1 MIQYIV
7 EQTKTFRLVF
17 DQDYKG
23 IRFGCNAGTV
33 TFCPFSCKMSSSEN
47 PDIPDTELVVPKLS
61 KTVGRGH
68 HPVFTSANGTKS
80 LFATRLFDNTAEEY
94 EIVKPLNEKEEMLLR
109 AQSPALLAFR
119 KGTSRPATKS
129 TARTTMNL
137 TPSAAQMMPSL
148 ISKRP
153 LSNLKEPTLET
164 EAIEKER
171 ELEEQSIAFKE
182 DPIAYFSKRKDGRG
196 HLFIYMIYVGDKS
209 DPAFNPYELKK
220 VSSQEIG
227 NDYFTMSASGVTHV
241 MPDGST
247 ENLTLDRWSKE
258 SSIFMAIRK
267 LRTFSNYFRWKPFRI
282 WKKFVMQ
289 QRFDQITDR
298 VIQHSFF
305 NNYAFY
311 EAAIQI
317 LEDTCDTILKKH
329 LLCFNT
335 QKNYPLATFLE
346 ISSEN
351 IEALKSE
358 FSEFVEKVIAQ
369 LVQLDADIRDP
380 ARVIVEDSDFPE
392 IKRRNPNLGQLM
404 VLERKKYAESNRR
417 NEIVKKE
424 IGAFGHFVRLV
435 DYVLLEQLAKSCYE
449 CWIMADEN
457 VSTDQSSIF
466 EIQVSFNNDGTI
478 LFTPSIDE
486 FITKLKNLFS
496 GALKTLNDL
505 PRVIRAGAI
514 RQHLRESLPEL
525 NYIFDDGPSFKSFIE
540 CNAEIDRL
548 SNHILDVI
556 TEAYHDAYEVSQQ
569 FKDYFPIY
577 MIGEKW
583 SPKIYIHERSTE
595 EKEIN
600 LAFGNTSPFIF
611 KPNKELIIDFQKIR
625 DDYEQFRQDEIKMNQ
640 FRSCTL
646 RGALYVDSKNMKNHL
661 RPIPAR
667 AILEMQKML
676 QNLVQNKVDYFQ
688 SIFNHCHKYLRFD
701 PTSLTDFVD
710 FCEFSDKC
718 DVIEPFLQTEVKFV
732 DQLLILFDEFHIHVP
747 QLEKNPLIP
756 AFNVFKGDQAIA
768 QQTKNIHSA
777 VYINTL
783 ENQIR
788 IQLEKLTRVQ
798 NTVSAIPVSIQQCD
812 VDMYIPT
819 IQQMKSKIT
828 KYQPRVVN
836 LQHYQ
841 KILGVNKNDFSIF
854 GEIKRKA
861 EFDAQLYDCV
871 AMWKGVSKIITTV
884 PLSNVDVQKFKEDLE
899 TIDQN
904 VQHMKEN
911 YKDPCELLAELDQA
925 ESAIVPYIEVIELLS
940 QGRMQTHHWNTLFES
955 CGRQNAYYSQIKIEE
970 LITLGILQQREK
982 IIQVTSTSQG
992 ESRLEHSFQAINSHW
1007 QEVHIP
1013 LLDLQE
1019 KKDDELMLGNLDSL
1033 FAQIADT
1040 QEQLDQMLA
1049 VPFVQGIKDHV
1060 LSLSFKLENIAKIL
1074 DEWLIFQSNW
1084 PLLYRLFNNEDIKN
1098 VLPACVQKF
1107 QIVRKRWQLIIK
1119 HTLEDTFLFVVCAFP
1134 QLYDIL
1140 KENNNTL
1147 QWILSQVHKYIDT
1160 KRALMPRLYFLSN
1173 QEVLSMITTDDF
1185 QVFNQTIAKMFMH
1198 IKNFDSNVIDEKDT
1212 SDGTILPF
1220 NGIFSKF
1227 RLTGLVGDDG
1237 DTLPFTKP
1245 IQLSG
1250 DVDEWGPRVIEAMQ
1264 LSVRD
1269 SIGSSIAR
1277 FTSSSMKDWI
1287 PTVSTHIA
1295 ILTLQV
1301 SFAREIQECF
1311 NNTDNPARAF
1321 SAYEQVLQSKVL
1333 EISSVMSSPLSSS
1346 EILKLSAIATF
1357 LNFLINQI
1365 GPLAEQYH
1373 YFSQELNWNSHM
1385 RFRYHNQNQT
1395 MFIDMGDSTVEHG
1408 YEFWGSSIQYIYTPA
1423 SERVLNNAANAIMHN
1438 KFPMITGAE
1447 DVGKKHLIAQLANNF
1462 GRFIYFFPAFQ
1473 DTPTHILSRI
1483 VTGAALTGCWLSFN
1497 NIEKLSHHNLSFIYQ
1512 IIHSMNMLQNA
1523 GGSRITIN
1531 DRVIELQKSCRILL
1545 SGNAA
1550 FMTSASVPPELRT
1563 ILKPVAF
1570 AAPDCLQIANIKLV
1584 SSGFKFTKIIAV
1596 KLSSCIN
1603 AITRTFSYIKNKSFM
1618 SYVFVILDHAHDL
1631 LRQMMHSKSA
1641 SFVNYYEE
1649 PRLAEEFV
1657 VSRAIYLRF
1666 MCAVKLKHRDLLMD
1680 MIFANFH
1687 IFENIETFKDHILK
1701 PQCFHIEQA
1710 ADVIREVV
1718 SKEINNME
1726 DQLDVEYI
1734 IKQVIKLYEMM
1745 LKYPCVII
1753 CGGPNSGKSLIVHM
1767 LELAFLKLAQN
1778 ADIINRFSGIMPVKI
1793 CDVFQESEKY
1803 KIMFGSVKDDPEE
1816 GPIQNYGLLNTYVS
1830 QLKKYEKTHHCILR
1844 FNGPMSTNFVSYL
1857 QEFFSTSLSHKCKLN
1872 TLDTLLF
1879 DHKFHVIVETGNL
1892 AAISPSFISCC
1903 GIIPMKSFI
1912 TPSMMFNQVPL
1923 PADIVLSC
1931 REYLSKLF
1939 IEVIPKV
1946 TEYITSTNA
1955 CIENLRDNFKKY
1967 MIKDAL
1973 PRKSLEYTALIITTQ
1988 QVDQNNEDA
1997 IKEAFLHSVFKV
2009 FCGIITEQAT
2019 KDFDAWMIH
2028 TYEMH
2033 IPTDWDGFNVPEICV
2048 TKYPT
2053 PSLISLRFFKD
2064 KLIPLDF
2071 DLAQATPINS
2081 AKDSDVQ
2088 MMVEDISVC
2097 TPEMIPMMSHISM
2110 LIRNKQNIFLHGA
2123 QGSGKTAFLYQ
2134 IFNKEPNLYIPIFI
2148 PVTPSSTGRSLLEF
2162 IKTHT
2167 PVITKNYAMMKTKAI
2182 YALIFED
2189 VPYENQTAAEF
2200 IRQIITTKS
2209 LVFSSKVDPKYY
2221 EEYPIRNAFII
2232 VTAKSPTRFGRR
2244 FMKHF
2249 YPIHFLEQSQ
2259 PSLRHV
2265 FRREANSFSISN
2277 QFIDIAMKVF
2287 DAFNARGL
2295 KYNMNQILQPFPFYE
2310 ERYCSKKEDIPMLL
2324 RALVG
2329 QAMFA
2334 IDPQTE
2340 EETNKIKDAFR
2351 EVLSQDY
2358 GEVIGDFA
2366 NNLIYRTLFTH
2377 DDNVTKINAKLVF
2390 DDMKT
2395 TILRLTQE
2403 KDAANA
2409 KLAEPITF
2417 TFDDNTVH
2425 QYIRLERALSY
2436 PSGSAYISGRASTGR
2451 RTLTRLFC
2459 QLNNFDFYDLN
2470 PLVPIQ
2476 NSSHLHRRA
2485 ALKGIMTTAIS
2496 NALMKNKSS
2505 VIFLRETKDTLFEQT
2520 ALHNFL
2526 HRSNFTEFYNAQTL
2540 EELYK
2545 TYTKATGNMS
2555 CEECLKTYAKIRA
2568 IIRDRVHVVVAVD
2581 NDEVYPKFAQVFEL
2595 KFSDEPCSESVFTT
2609 RLSEQHQNLAPLFSQ
2624 LHTFLK
2630 LKLGSIISSNLMNDF
2645 VAYFNRV
2652 FNSRNAIMETLKQ
2665 QRTSTGEFFD
2675 KAQAKLQT
2683 TNEKIETL
2691 TPQLEQLR
2699 GKKESSSESYKTQ
2712 LKEVT
2717 EKEEELNK
2725 TEKEK
2730 VDEIEEIKK
2739 QMETAQHNK
2748 QEYIQD
2754 YNMRKSKLNAL
2765 TDNDLQ
2771 ILQISADNPPLKFK
2785 VLMRVLCSLLNV
2797 DIDYES
2803 SGKGILMK
2811 PDFPTYVANSIDP
2824 TDTAKYIDKN
2834 NPTDMNIGNQ
2844 ACQFFNTAQIT
2855 QIELDTISPPAGF
2868 LFAFVHS
2875 CIKILSCDILYFSK
2889 VKSLAEKE
2897 RLLEEFRLNTQ
2908 NDRKEIKET
2917 KEKLEKEAVANENQV
2932 AELEKYE
2939 EEFKKLQADEKL
2951 YQDVLKDA
2959 DKFVSRVV
2967 KGEDFPEQ
2975 TLLSDSFFEAAYR
2988 TYGGYMNQ
2996 VDLDDFFLE
3005 IKNIMQQHNMEISG
3019 NDMEFRTA
3027 IAIASTVKDL
3037 PPPEQQKKT
3046 SFHVELAECTA
3057 ADTLRVPLILDQDGF
3072 VTHAIEAHNKGPV
3085 VHICA
3090 QSSSIEK
3097 FVSQAMVDGKL
3108 TFIHDVEEYNPI
3120 FDPIFAYYYNS
3131 SHENP
3136 QEVTIGKTTVNA
3148 SPRFKLFFISSKN
3161 NAHDLPISLLART
3174 SVINGNLGQ
3183 IDAAKHE
3190 LTRIFTRALAPE
3202 NESKVMSER
3211 LFELRR
3217 HVSIHRLIMKLLML
3231 ITESQLDDMETL
3243 NQIVKEKEALVKVI
3257 SCFVS
3262 LQSDILI
3269 ALKQIQPTVDIVN
3282 QMWEISSK
3290 VLPNLMGGSF
3300 VRFHS
3305 FTSTLTQS
3313 INQSG
3318 IRPGKLE
3325 QKQIEKLHSTVL
3337 AAMLKLMLQPL
3348 PMTEA
3353 IVYLFFCAIS
3363 MRKVDGS
3370 ETDATIA
3377 EVVNHIA
3384 SVFSGKVDVN
3394 ISDALGMMT
3403 DTVEGLKNANV
3414 AEIFNLFN
3422 RLISEYFTPLYA
3434 TNYPTFAIESFI
3446 TTSSNQPVFILSD
3459 IQNDP
3464 TSLLSQFVANR
3475 NRLDSFETFSL
3486 SEDSASLEKIVT
3498 SISQMMNKSVW
3509 VALHYS
3515 DPTPAA
3521 ASALA
3526 DIFAALQ
3533 GTVSTNF
3540 RLIIIAQSIK
3550 YIPSHVLSGCTRYSY
3565 NSYPSVRQQMLQI
3578 YQHYSNS
3585 IRSSTNPR
3593 AMKKYSYAA
3602 ALMFSVVHFRASLG
3616 ILGFSEF
3623 SPVPEVAVKDVF
3635 ERLRTIIDSNGAV
3648 PSQQAQQAPQS
3659 STINLQHELPIR
3671 NVRDEIMEMIL
3682 SSSTLDTFDRRK
3694 LRVIIFS
3701 IFAPEAIDDNFRFI
3715 DESFQEREQWV
3726 IPPDSPI
3733 SNYQHTISK
3742 MTVFNTCDIVS
3753 IPRVISTPIK
3763 SWIFGQKISA
3773 AIAPM
3778 AMKARVEQ
3786 GIKNINLFVNSL
3798 PKIKQVECLSAITP
3812 TIVWAQHE
3820 YKLLEDAITA
3830 AKAILAKPSSS
3841 IIESF
3846 AKDILPAE
3854 ITDVFNYRG
3863 TTIPQ
3868 KMIENMTGRVEK
3880 LTNWIENGRPT
3891 SIDVNYLCDIRG
3903 LILAYAHE
3911 VSIMMNV
3918 VVDSMMVDF
3927 EFTDSP
3933 SHPNSLIL
3941 EGISL
3946 MSGNYDVVSR
3956 KLAPANPKTKPFM
3969 AMPKLCVSILKR
3981 APREKRV
3988 YMCPM
3993 FKSSP
3998 SLDCTTAHDRKRI
4011 DGEIENLVRYI
4022 PIPSDVSD
4030 KNLIACGTSLI
4041 CHIPEPFA

>member
-1 MIQYIV
+1 
-7 EQTKTFRLVF
+7 
-17 DQDYKG
+17 
-23 IRFGCNAGTV
+23 
-33 TFCPFSCKMSSSEN
+33 MSSSEN

-61 KTVGRGH
+61 KTVGFGH
-68 HPVFTSANGTKS
+68 HPVFSNPAGTKS
-80 LFATRLFDNTAEEY
+80 LFATKLFDNTAEEY
-94 EIVKPLNEKEEMLLR
+94 EIVKPINEKEENLLH

-129 TARTTMNL
+129 TSRATTSL
-137 TPSAAQMMPSL
+137 VPSAAQMMPSL

-153 LSNLKEPTLET
+153 LSNLREPTLET

-298 VIQHSFF
+298 VLMHSFF

-317 LEDTCDTILKKH
+317 LENTCDTILKKH

-351 IEALKSE
+351 IEALKSK
-358 FSEFVEKVIAQ
+358 FAEFVEKVIAQ
-369 LVQLDADIRDP
+369 LVQLDTDIRDP

-466 EIQVSFNNDGTI
+466 EIQVSFNSDGTI

-486 FITKLKNLFS
+486 FITKLRNLFS
-496 GALKTLNDL
+496 GALKTLNEL

-514 RQHLRESLPEL
+514 RQHLCESLPNL
-525 NYIFDDGPSFKSFIE
+525 NFIFDDGPSFKSFID
-540 CNAEIDRL
+540 CNAEIERL
-548 SNHILDVI
+548 SDHIINVI

-569 FKDYFPIY
+569 FKDYFPIFQ
-577 MIGEKW
+577 IGEKW
-583 SPKIYIHERSTE
+583 SPKIYIKERSTE
-595 EKEIN
+595 PKEIN
-600 LAFGNTSPFIF
+600 LAFGNSSPFIF
-611 KPNKELIIDFQKIR
+611 KPNSELIIDFQKIR
-625 DDYEQFRQDEIKMNQ
+625 DDYEQFKQDEIKMNQ

-667 AILEMQKML
+667 AIMEMQKML
-676 QNLVQNKVDYFQ
+676 QNLVQTKVDYFQ

-718 DVIEPFLQTEVKFV
+718 DVIEPYLQTEVKFV
-732 DQLLILFDEFHIHVP
+732 DQCLVLFDEFHIHVP

-756 AFNVFKGDQAIA
+756 AFNIFKGDQQIA
-768 QQTKNIHSA
+768 QQTKSIHSA

-788 IQLEKLTRVQ
+788 VQLEKLTRVQ

-819 IQQMKSKIT
+819 IQQMKAKIT

-841 KILGVNKNDFSIF
+841 QILGVNKNDFSIF
-854 GEIKRKA
+854 AEIKKKA
-861 EFDAQLYDCV
+861 EFDGQLYDCV
-871 AMWKGVSKIITTV
+871 ASWKGVSKIITTV
-884 PLSNVDVQKFKEDLE
+884 PLSNVDIQKFKEDLE
-899 TIDQN
+899 NIDQT
-904 VQHMKEN
+904 VQHLKEN
-911 YKDPCELLAELDQA
+911 YNEPCELLAELDTA

-955 CGRQNAYYSQIKIEE
+955 CGRPNAYYSQIKIDE
-970 LITLGILQQREK
+970 LISLGILQQKEK
-982 IIQVTSTSQG
+982 IQQITSTSQG

-1013 LLDLQE
+1013 LLDIQD
-1019 KKDDELMLGNLDSL
+1019 KKEDELMLGNLDSL

-1040 QEQLDQMLA
+1040 QEQLDQMLS

-1060 LSLSFKLENIAKIL
+1060 LSLSFKLENIARIL

-1084 PLLYRLFNNEDIKN
+1084 PLLSRLFNNDDIKS

-1107 QIVRKRWQLIIK
+1107 QIVKKRWSLIIK
-1119 HTLEDTFLFVVCAFP
+1119 NTLEDTLLFVVCAFP
-1134 QLYDIL
+1134 QLHDIL

-1173 QEVLSMITTDDF
+1173 QEVLNMITTDDF
-1185 QVFNQTIAKMFMH
+1185 QVFNSTIAKMFMH

-1212 SDGTILPF
+1212 SDGSILPF
-1220 NGIFSKF
+1220 NGIFSKY

-1245 IQLSG
+1245 VQISG

-1264 LSVRD
+1264 NSVKD

-1321 SAYEQVLQSKVL
+1321 SAYEQVLQSKIV

-1357 LNFLINQI
+1357 LNFLITQI
-1365 GPLAEQYH
+1365 GPLSEQYH
-1373 YFSQELNWNSHM
+1373 YYSQELNWNSHM

-1395 MFIDMGDSTVEHG
+1395 MFIDMGDATVEHG

-1438 KFPMITGAE
+1438 KFPMICGAE

-1473 DTPTHILSRI
+1473 NTPTQILSRI

-1497 NIEKLSHHNLSFIYQ
+1497 NVEKLSHHNLSFIYQ

-1523 GGSRITIN
+1523 GGSRITIS

-1545 SGNAA
+1545 SGNAS

-1563 ILKPVAF
+1563 ILKPVSF
-1570 AAPDCLQIANIKLV
+1570 AAPDCLQIANVKLV

-1603 AITRTFSYIKNKSFM
+1603 AITRTFTYLKNESFM
-1618 SYVFVILDHAHDL
+1618 SYVFVILDQAHDL

-1649 PRLAEEFV
+1649 PRIAEEFV
-1657 VSRAIYLRF
+1657 VARAIYLRF
-1666 MCAVKLKHRDLLMD
+1666 FSNIKFKHRDLLME
-1680 MIFANFH
+1680 MIYANFH
-1687 IFENIETFKDHILK
+1687 IFENINVFKDHITK

-1710 ADVIREVV
+1710 AEVIRDVV
-1718 SKEINNME
+1718 SKELKNME
-1726 DQLDVEYI
+1726 DQVDTEYI
-1734 IKQVIKLYEMM
+1734 IKQVIRLYEMM
-1745 LKYPCVII
+1745 LKYPCIII
-1753 CGGPNSGKSLIVHM
+1753 CGGPNSGKTLIVHM

-1803 KIMFGSVKDDPEE
+1803 KVMFGSVKDDPEE
-1816 GPIQNYGLLNTYVS
+1816 GQIQNYGLLNTYVS
-1830 QLKKYEKTHHCILR
+1830 QLKKFEKTHHCILR

-1879 DHKFHVIVETGNL
+1879 DHKFHIIVETGNL
-1892 AAISPSFISCC
+1892 SNISPSFVACC
-1903 GIIPMKSFI
+1903 GIIPMKEFI
-1912 TPSMMFNQVPL
+1912 TPLKMFNQVSL
-1923 PADIVLSC
+1923 PSEITLSC
-1931 REYLSKLF
+1931 KECLSKIF
-1939 IEVIPKV
+1939 VEVIPKV
-1946 TEYITSTNA
+1946 TNYLTEELKGYIP
-1955 CIENLRDNFKKY
+1955 ELRDNFKKY
-1967 MIKDAL
+1967 MMKDAL
-1973 PRKSLEYTALIITTQ
+1973 PRKALEYTSMIIVAQ
-1988 QVDQNNEDA
+1988 QVNQDDENS
-1997 IKEAFLHSVFKV
+1997 IKIAFLHSVFKV
-2009 FCGIITEQAT
+2009 FCGLLTEEAI
-2019 KDFDAWMIH
+2019 KEFDQWMLH
-2028 TYEMH
+2028 TYEMSV
-2033 IPTDWDGFNVPEICV
+2033 PTDWDGLNVPEIC
-2048 TKYPT
+2048 TQKYPT

-2071 DLAQATPINS
+2071 DLTLGTPTNS

-2088 MMVEDISVC
+2088 MRVEDIAVC
-2097 TPEMIPMMSHISM
+2097 TPEMMPMMAHISV
-2110 LIRNKQNIFLHGA
+2110 LIRNKQNIFLHGQ
-2123 QGSGKTAFLYQ
+2123 QGSGKTAFLHQ
-2134 IFNKEPNLYIPIFI
+2134 IFSKEPNLYIPIFI

-2162 IKTHT
+2162 IRMHT

-2189 VPYENQTAAEF
+2189 VPFENQTAAEF

-2221 EEYPIRNAFII
+2221 EEYPIRNTFII
-2232 VTAKSPTRFGRR
+2232 VTAKSPKRFGRR

-2249 YPIHFLEQSQ
+2249 HPIHFLEQS
-2259 PSLRHV
+2259 PSSLRHI
-2265 FRREANSFSISN
+2265 FRRGANSFSISN
-2277 QFIDIAMKVF
+2277 TFIDLAIKVF
-2287 DAFNARGL
+2287 ENFQQKGL
-2295 KYNMNQILQPFPFYE
+2295 KFNMNQILQPFPFYE
-2310 ERYCSKKEDIPMLL
+2310 EKYCSKKEDILL
-2324 RALVG
+2324 LIRALIG
-2329 QAMFA
+2329 QSYFA

-2340 EETNKIKDAFR
+2340 EESNKIRECFR
-2351 EVLSQDY
+2351 EVLSNDY
-2358 GEVIGDFA
+2358 GEILGDFA
-2366 NNLIYRTLFTH
+2366 NNIVYRTLFNS
-2377 DDNVTKINAKLVF
+2377 DDHLLKLNCKLVY
-2390 DDMKT
+2390 DDIKT
-2395 TILRLTQE
+2395 TIERLSQE
-2403 KDAANA
+2403 KDAANQ
-2409 KLAEPITF
+2409 KFAEKISF
-2417 TFDDNTVH
+2417 VFDENTVQ
-2425 QYIRLERALSY
+2425 QYIRLERALAY
-2436 PSGSAYISGRASTGR
+2436 PSGSVYISGKSPTGR

-2459 QLNNFDFYDLN
+2459 QLNNFEFFDLK

-2476 NSSHLHRRA
+2476 NSSKILRREMLKKTMA
-2485 ALKGIMTTAIS
+2485 NAINLAL
-2496 NALMKNKSS
+2496 LQNKSS
-2505 VIFLRETKDTLFEQT
+2505 VIFLRATDDTELEQL

-2545 TYTKATGNMS
+2545 TYTKSQTNLS
-2555 CEECLKTYAKIRA
+2555 SEEALKTYYKIRA
-2568 IIRDRVHVVVAVD
+2568 IIRDRVHVCVSVD
-2581 NDEVYPKFAQVFEL
+2581 NVQEYPKFAQVFEL
-2595 KFSDEPCSESVFTT
+2595 RFSDEICNDEVFIT
-2609 RLSEQHQNLAPLFSQ
+2609 RLPEEHKSLANCFTRV
-2624 LHTFLK
+2624 HNFMK
-2630 LKLGSIISSNLMNDF
+2630 LKLGDKITSNLMNDF
-2645 VAYFNRV
+2645 SVYFKRV
-2652 FNSRNAIMETLKQ
+2652 YEQRNTVMETLKR
-2665 QRTSTGEFFD
+2665 QRESTGAFFD
-2675 KAQAKLQT
+2675 KVSNELQIT
-2683 TNEKIETL
+2683 LNKIKETE
-2691 TPQLEQLR
+2691 PQLQNLR
-2699 GKKESSSESYKTQ
+2699 NKSQSSSEDYKNQ

-2717 EKEEELNK
+2717 EREENLNK
-2725 TEKEK
+2725 QEKEK
-2730 VDEIEEIKK
+2730 VDEIEELKK
-2739 QMETAQHNK
+2739 QMETALHNK
-2748 QEYIQD
+2748 QDYIQD
-2754 YNMRKSKLNAL
+2754 FNMRKSKLNAL

-2771 ILQISADNPPLKFK
+2771 ILQISAENPPLKFK

-2797 DIDYES
+2797 DIDYDT
-2803 SGKGILMK
+2803 SGKVILMK

-2824 TDTAKYIDKN
+2824 TNTNKYIDKN

-2868 LFAFVHS
+2868 LFAFVQS
-2875 CIKILSCDILYFSK
+2875 CIKILSSDILYFSK
-2889 VKSLAEKE
+2889 SKTLAEKE
-2897 RLLEEFRLNTQ
+2897 KALEEFRQDTTQ
-2908 NDRKEIKET
+2908 DRKEIAEI
-2917 KEKLEKEAVANENQV
+2917 KEKLENQAANNESQSQ
-2932 AELEKYE
+2932 ELEKFE
-2939 EEFKKLQADEKL
+2939 ETFKKLNADK
-2951 YQDVLKDA
+2951 VLLEEVCKDSE
-2959 DKFVSRVV
+2959 KFVSRVV
-2967 KGEDFPEQ
+2967 KGEDMPESS
-2975 TLLSDSFFEAAYR
+2975 LISDSFFEAAYR

-2996 VDLDDFFLE
+2996 EQLDDFFSE
-3005 IKNIMQQHNMEISG
+3005 IKEIMQQNNQQISG

-3027 IAIASTVKDL
+3027 VGIAFTVPDL
-3037 PPPEQQKKT
+3037 PPPESQKKT

-3057 ADTLRVPLILDQDGF
+3057 HSTLRIPLIIDQDGF
-3072 VTHAIEAHNKGPV
+3072 VCHAIESHNKGSV

-3090 QSSSIEK
+3090 LSSSLEK
-3097 FVSQAMVDGKL
+3097 TISQAMVDGKIV
-3108 TFIHDVEEYNPI
+3108 FVHDVDDYNPL

-3131 SHENP
+3131 QHENA
-3136 QEVTIGKTTVNA
+3136 QDVTIGQTTVNA
-3148 SPRFKLFFISSKN
+3148 SPRFKIFFLSSKKSVN
-3161 NAHDLPISLLART
+3161 ELPVSLLSRT

-3183 IDAAKHE
+3183 LDAAKLE
-3190 LTRIFTRALAPE
+3190 LTRIFVRMTAPE
-3202 NESKVMSER
+3202 NEGNVMSER

-3217 HVSIHRLIMKLLML
+3217 NVTIQRLTMKLLQL
-3231 ITESQLDDMETL
+3231 ISESQCDDMEKL
-3243 NQIVKEKEALVKVI
+3243 AVIAKEKDALVKVI
-3257 SCFVS
+3257 SCFVF
-3262 LQSDILI
+3262 LQSDILVI
-3269 ALKQIQPTVDIVN
+3269 LMPVKQTLDLVTEMWTVASV
-3282 QMWEISSK
+3282 
-3290 VLPNLMGGSF
+3290 VLPKITGNSF
-3300 VRFHS
+3300 FRFHT
-3305 FTSTLTQS
+3305 FTSCLTQA
-3313 INQSG
+3313 INQNG
-3318 IRPGKLE
+3318 GKAGKLE
-3325 QKQIEKLHSTVL
+3325 QKAIEKLHQGVI

-3348 PMTEA
+3348 TMTNALLYMFFVA
-3353 IVYLFFCAIS
+3353 IA
-3363 MRKVDGS
+3363 MRKVEGS
-3370 ETDATIA
+3370 ENEKDLQ
-3377 EVVNHIA
+3377 EVVNHIEE
-3384 SVFSGKVDVN
+3384 VGRGKVDVN
-3394 ISDALGMMT
+3394 ISEALGMMT
-3403 DTVEGLKNANV
+3403 DAIDALKTSNV
-3414 AEIFNLFN
+3414 ADVFNLFQ
-3422 RLISEYFTPLYA
+3422 RVISEQFTA
-3434 TNYPTFAIESFI
+3434 NFAVNYPTFPIESFI
-3446 TTSSNQPVFILSD
+3446 TTTANQPVFIYSD
-3459 IQNDP
+3459 IKNDP

-3486 SEDSASLEKIVT
+3486 SEDSSALEKIVST
-3498 SISQMMNKSVW
+3498 IQSMMNKSVW

-3526 DIFAALQ
+3526 DIYAALQ
-3533 GTVSTNF
+3533 GTTSSNF
-3540 RLIIIAQSIK
+3540 RMIIIAQSTK
-3550 YIPSHVLSGCTRYSY
+3550 YIPSYVLSGCTRYSY
-3565 NSYPSVRQQMLQI
+3565 NSYPSIRQQMLQI

-3602 ALMFSVVHFRASLG
+3602 ALMFSVVHFRSSLG

-3623 SPVPEVAVKDVF
+3623 SPVPEVAVKDIF
-3635 ERLRTIIDSNGAV
+3635 ERLRTIIDANAGV
-3648 PSQQAQQAPQS
+3648 QAQSNQTQPGSTTA
-3659 STINLQHELPIR
+3659 STINFQHELPIR

-3694 LRVIIFS
+3694 LRVIIFT
-3701 IFAPEAIDDNFRFI
+3701 IFAPEAVDDNFRFI
-3715 DESFQEREQWV
+3715 DESFAEREQWV

-3742 MTVFNTCDIVS
+3742 MTVFNTCDILS
-3753 IPRVISTPIK
+3753 IPRVISGPIRA
-3763 SWIFGQKISA
+3763 WLLGQDISN
-3773 AIAPM
+3773 AIAPCTNPI
-3778 AMKARVEQ
+3778 KREN
-3786 GIKNINLFVNSL
+3786 GIQNIKIFLNDL
-3798 PKIKQVECLSAITP
+3798 PKIEEPKPLENITP

-3820 YKLLEDAITA
+3820 LKELEEAINSARTLLQ
-3830 AKAILAKPSSS
+3830 KPSKE
-3841 IIESF
+3841 IISSF
-3846 AKDILPAE
+3846 AKENLPKE
-3854 ITDVFNYRG
+3854 IINIFNYSG
-3863 TTIPQ
+3863 TFNPK
-3868 KMIENMTGRVEK
+3868 KMIENIKGRIELLK
-3880 LTNWIENGRPT
+3880 NWVENGRPPT
-3891 SIDVNYLCDIRG
+3891 IDISLVSDVRG
-3903 LILAYAHE
+3903 LILSYSHE
-3911 VSIMMNV
+3911 VAVMMNV
-3918 VVDSMMVDF
+3918 VVDSLMIDF
-3927 EFTDSP
+3927 EFNDSP
-3933 SHPNSLIL
+3933 THPNALNL
-3941 EGISL
+3941 DGIYL
-3946 MSGNYDVVSR
+3946 MAGNYDSISR
-3956 KLAPANPKTKPFM
+3956 KLIPTNQKSKPFVK
-3969 AMPKLCVSILKR
+3969 MPRLSIALMKR
-3981 APREKRV
+3981 TPRDKRV
-3988 YMCPM
+3988 YMCPL
-3993 FKSSP
+3993 FKSAP
-3998 SLDCTTAHDRKRI
+3998 SFDCTTTMDRRRV
-4011 DGEIENLVRYI
+4011 DGEIENLIRYI

-4030 KNLIACGTSLI
+4030 KNLIASGTSLI
-4041 CHIPEPFA
+4041 CHIPEVFV